1 MSLNENKTE
10 ESPRE
15 HAGRD
20 LTTGSIPVHLIV
32 FSLPLF
38 FGSLMQAAYSFVNA
52 IWVGQKLGTAAMAAV
67 TVSFPVF
74 FVLMAIAMGLTM
86 ATSILSAQAY
96 GARDWPRLR
105 RVVQNSTVL
114 VAAATI
120 LCLAIGEIYCRQIL
134 VAMNTPPDVLALA
147 TDYMHIFLLNMPAM
161 FGIFLAGSLLRGIG
175 DSKTPLYFQAVSV
188 VVTAALDPL
197 FMFGWLG
204 FPKLGLN
211 GTAVAT
217 IISSS
222 LAFITLA
229 IYMQKKDS
237 LVAPDWLHLKC
248 DRKTSWLILKIG
260 IPSMMQQALVS
271 VGMVVV
277 VGIVNKFG
285 EATAA
290 AYGAATRIDQLAFL
304 PAMNFGVAI
313 STLAGQNIGARKF
326 DRVHQVFRW
335 GVLLS
340 AAVTIIASVFAVT
353 MPAQLLRI
361 FLSDPAV
368 IAIGVPYLRI
378 VGAGYVFFAVMFASN
393 GVINGA
399 GHTFIT
405 TIFTL
410 ISLWI
415 VRVPLAE
422 HLSQKMHKPEGIW
435 YAMVIS
441 FGAGMLVSVIYY
453 LSGRWKRE
461 LKGGIPV
468 AGMTPIDEPDAEIQ
482 VAFNESAEVAE

>member
-1 MSLNENKTE
+1 M
-10 ESPRE
+10 
-15 HAGRD
+15 
-20 LTTGSIPVHLIV
+20 

-38 FGSLMQAAYSFVNA
+38 FGSLLQAAYSFVNA

-67 TVSFPVF
+67 TISFPVI

-96 GARDWPRLR
+96 GARDWGRLR

-114 VAAATI
+114 VAVATI
-120 LCLAIGEIYCRQIL
+120 LCLGLGELYCRQIL
-134 VAMNTPPDVLALA
+134 IAMNTPANVLDMA
-147 TDYMHIFLLNMPAM
+147 TNYMHLFLLNMPAM
-161 FGIFLAGSLLRGIG
+161 FGIFLAGSLLRGVG

-188 VVTAALDPL
+188 VMTAVLDPL

-222 LAFITLA
+222 LAFISLA
-229 IYMQKKDS
+229 LYMQKRDS
-237 LVAPDWLHLKC
+237 LVAPDWLHLRC
-248 DRKTSWLILKIG
+248 DRKTSWLIIKIG
-260 IPSMMQQALVS
+260 VPSMIQQALVS

-290 AYGAATRIDQLAFL
+290 AYGAASRIDQLAFL
-304 PAMNFGVAI
+304 PAMNFGVSI

-340 AAVTIIASVFAVT
+340 CAVTVIASVFAVT
-353 MPAQLLRI
+353 MPEHLLRI
-361 FLSDPAV
+361 FLKDPAV
-368 IAIGVPYLRI
+368 IAIGVPYLKI
-378 VGAGYVFFAVMFASN
+378 VGAGYIFFAIMFASN

-405 TIFTL
+405 TIFSL

-422 HLSQKMHKPEGIW
+422 YLSRRMHKPEGIW

-441 FGAGMLVSVIYY
+441 FGAGMVVSVIYY
-453 LSGRWKRE
+453 LSGRWKRSIR
-461 LKGGIPV
+461 GGIPV
-468 AGMTPIDEPDAEIQ
+468 ADRVPIADTEGQ
-482 VAFNESAEVAE
+482 VAFNESMEVSE